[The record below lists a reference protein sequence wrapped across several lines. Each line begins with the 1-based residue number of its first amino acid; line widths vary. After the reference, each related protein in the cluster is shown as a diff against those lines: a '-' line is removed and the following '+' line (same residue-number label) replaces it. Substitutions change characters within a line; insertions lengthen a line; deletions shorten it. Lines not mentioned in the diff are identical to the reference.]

1 MELYKYKGLPATTL
15 LILLITISS
24 LYISKNKSFPIKSI
38 SKRLI
43 VISLPF
49 WLWALYH
56 TIRRDLDLGVVSFG
70 SVLLSSNYCFNN
82 NKKCKNYLILS
93 SLLVIFN
100 YIIALPYSKDVGL
113 TIYYCISIFVWLLYV
128 NEILHA

>member
-24 LYISKNKSFPIKSI
+24 LYISKNKGFPIKSI
-38 SKRLI
+38 SKKLI
-43 VISLPF
+43 IISLPF
-49 WLWALYH
+49 WLWAVYH

-70 SVLLSSNYCFNN
+70 TVLISSYYCFYN

-93 SLLVIFN
+93 SLFVIFN
-100 YIIALPYSKDVGL
+100 YIIALPYSKHIGL
-113 TIYYCISIFVWLLYV
+113 TVYYYISIFVWLLYV